1 MDTHDEEPA
10 GIVLGKRKGRRQ
22 SHCYFTHG
30 TSSLPGR
37 SLSGVHGN
45 SSQSYVRDQAS
56 PPDVRSASLF
66 SGPRKFFLCTA
77 INQLTLD
84 QPSSGPLCHQ
94 PVQDGPKKSFPSK
107 IPTSTPVKP
116 LSDRP
121 LSPPKHS
128 SKRHPSPIMPFL
140 TKDSTVRAF
149 NNFTDAG
156 WDQEGREKQLEEL
169 INTFMSQF
177 GKAGQ
182 ESFGL
187 KETVELYKTRGK

>member
-1 MDTHDEEPA
+1 
-10 GIVLGKRKGRRQ
+10 
-22 SHCYFTHG
+22 
-30 TSSLPGR
+30 
-37 SLSGVHGN
+37 
-45 SSQSYVRDQAS
+45 
-56 PPDVRSASLF
+56 
-66 SGPRKFFLCTA
+66 
-77 INQLTLD
+77 
-84 QPSSGPLCHQ
+84 
-94 PVQDGPKKSFPSK
+94 
-107 IPTSTPVKP
+107 
-116 LSDRP
+116 
-121 LSPPKHS
+121 
-128 SKRHPSPIMPFL
+128 MPFL